1 MQKLLCALLASTVSA
16 SELLLAQKAQLSKN
30 IIQGA
35 ALDIDIDPGSII
47 PCQYITKSSVFSFQ
61 NVMIDGQPNKASAY
75 EQPLKDH
82 YDQI

>member
-47 PCQYITKSSVFSFQ
+47 PC
-61 NVMIDGQPNKASAY
+61 
-75 EQPLKDH
+75 
-82 YDQI
+82 